1 MNDWLLGHLA
11 CPRDKRP
18 LSAASDSLTCPEGH
32 IYAIVNGIPVL
43 IFDDGDPTHDYLLKS
58 LEQVELIRSGEAL
71 ESVTRPCESD
81 NGSVDGFVQGELPYT
96 NGNLYFSVQHK
107 LTRYPLPYLRL
118 PESNGETLLDVGC
131 NWGRWSIRAAQ
142 KGYQPVGIDPSL
154 DAVLAAQRIA
164 RQLGVEASFVVADS
178 RHLPFVDGA
187 FDVVFSYGVL
197 QHFSK
202 ANAKITLAEMNRVL
216 IDGGKVLAQM
226 PNKYGIRSFQQRWRR
241 GFTEGEAFEVRY
253 WTPSELVK
261 TFTDLFGNTKFS
273 ADCYFGLGIQASD
286 VDILPLKFKTVV
298 YSSEALRGLSKMIS
312 PMAKLADSV
321 YLESIKSKTS
331 AANSTE

>member
-1 MNDWLLGHLA
+1 MNDWLQRHLV

-18 LSAASDSLTCPEGH
+18 LTLDADRLSCSDGH
-32 IYAIVNGIPVL
+32 TYSVVNGIPVL
-43 IFDDGDPTHDYLLKS
+43 IFDDGEPTHDYLLKS
-58 LEQVELIRSGEAL
+58 LEQVERINSGASL
-71 ESVTRPCESD
+71 ESVMRPYETD
-81 NGSVDGFVQGELPYT
+81 GSVDGFVQGELPYT
-96 NGNLYFSVQHK
+96 NGNLYFSVQNK
-107 LTRYPLPYLRL
+107 LKRYPLPYLRL
-118 PESNGETLLDVGC
+118 PEAHGETLLDVGC

-142 KGYQPVGIDPSL
+142 KGYRPVGIDPSL
-154 DAVLAAQRIA
+154 DAVLAAQRIS
-164 RQLGVEASFVVADS
+164 RQLGLDAQFVVADS
-178 RHLPFVDGA
+178 RHLPFADGA

-202 ANAKITLAEMNRVL
+202 ENARITLAEMDRVL

-226 PNKYGIRSFQQRWRR
+226 PNKYGIRSFQQQWRR

-261 TFTDLFGNTKFS
+261 TFTDRFGKTKFS

-286 VDILPLKFKTVV
+286 ADLLPLRFKTVV
-298 YSSEALRGLSKMIS
+298 YTSEALRSLSKLIS

-321 YLESIKSKTS
+321 YLESTKSKTQR
-331 AANSTE
+331 TIE